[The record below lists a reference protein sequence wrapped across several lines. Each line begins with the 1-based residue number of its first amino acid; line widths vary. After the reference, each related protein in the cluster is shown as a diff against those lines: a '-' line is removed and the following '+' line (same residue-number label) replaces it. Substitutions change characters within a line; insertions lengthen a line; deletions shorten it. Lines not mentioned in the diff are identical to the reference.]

1 MKVQYSS
8 QFFRDT
14 TGIQSGAD
22 TFDDSRF
29 VMTFLTILRVTEMLC
44 SFILVLEGNTG
55 KEIPDFSILEFSEK
69 HLANNF
75 TVSYT

>member
-14 TGIQSGAD
+14 TDIQSGAD

-29 VMTFLTILRVTEMLC
+29 IMTFLTIFRVTEMLC
-44 SFILVLEGNTG
+44 SFILVLAGNTG
-55 KEIPDFSILEFSEK
+55 KEIPDFSILELSEK

-75 TVSYT
+75 AISDT